1 MQNKK
6 GNMHTMNRPVRF
18 LTATL
23 FFSLPAAF
31 ADTYEAPLAVRSVT
45 DAKLTGGVRVTRN
58 GPGATISFETS
69 EPVDVEVAI
78 LNSKGGIVRHLAA
91 GLLGPHAPTPLK
103 KNSLKQDLVWDGQD
117 DAGQPATGAA
127 PYAARVRLGAKP
139 RFEKHLGWN
148 GNRLNPINAMACSPE
163 GELYLLMHPW
173 GGRGRVE
180 MRVLDREGKYKRTIM
195 PYAANTPAAQT
206 ESVGQLTIDQRRVP
220 VVFNGHAHSLYPL
233 TVGMRRQT
241 LAWNPQGHLV
251 AVSSPGT
258 AFETGLPRH
267 LLAFHPAGGAPV
279 GTPFVGPEIR
289 TPVGLLYGSGEGKDV
304 CMDNTACSP
313 DGKYVY
319 YTGST
324 YLSRHAVF
332 RLYWGEGK
340 GEGMEAAFF
349 GEDGRP
355 GADDRHLNDP
365 QGMAVDRDGNL
376 FICDRG
382 NNRVAIVNP
391 AGEFVD
397 AFPVE
402 DPEQIA
408 IHPRTGHLYLVCRQ
422 RAWGGPRKDTSP
434 MSMDEYRAWKARNK
448 ARMAR
453 ISPRRS
459 PRLLK
464 LDAWKKG
471 APPAELIRLEDNVDL
486 MALDPRSDPPRL
498 WVTIGHTLTPLTE
511 NGKTFARGKRS
522 EGNPG
527 LYYPGFIQADPARNR
542 VLVRALGASYKV
554 NAVDLTTGAKTSF
567 LRGASEI
574 ALAPDGTIVA
584 SGTYGSGALLRFDP
598 DGQPLPWPGQADNRL
613 TGIPFNSLGL
623 GLGQR
628 GLTVAPNGDIY
639 FVRANESKG
648 VASRVDVFGPD
659 GKKKRDA
666 LVDGMGLGDCGIG
679 VDATGNVYLGVNV
692 KPAGKLYP
700 AEFEGKIPPHN
711 WLSWAMWNYQYR
723 DAPWDY
729 SLRNEYLYHLGAVMK
744 FGPEGGA
751 FYGLGS
757 FGRPG
762 AKTLPTPMLSAEQ
775 APTDATEYLSGYLY
789 ERIKVAGAQWRYAG
803 MGIVPSSERKWGDNS
818 CVCMT
823 SRLAVDGFGRVFA
836 PNVFLF
842 CVDMLDTDGNR
853 IARIGDYG
861 NADDRAGAFFAW
873 PAFVDVADDKLY
885 VADSVNNRLSIVAFD
900 YHDEATVAI
909 DN

>member
-1 MQNKK
+1 MKTTKK
-6 GNMHTMNRPVRF
+6 TACF
-18 LTATL
+18 IAATL
-23 FFSLPAAF
+23 CIALNAAF

-45 DAKLTGGVRVTRN
+45 EAKLKGGVRATRN
-58 GPGATISFETS
+58 GTGATISFETTA
-69 EPVDVEVAI
+69 PMDVEVAI

-91 GLLGPHAPTPLK
+91 GLLGPHAPAPLK
-103 KNSLKQDLVWDGQD
+103 KNSLKQDLVWDGRD
-117 DAGQPATGAA
+117 DAGRPAAGAA
-127 PYAARVRLGAKP
+127 PYSARVRLGVKP
-139 RFEKHLGWN
+139 RFDKHLGWN
-148 GNRLNPINAMACSPE
+148 GNRLNPINAMTFSPQ
-163 GELYLLMHPW
+163 GELYVLMRSW

-180 MRVLDREGKYKRTIM
+180 MRVLDREGNYKRTIM

-206 ESVGQLTIDQRRVP
+206 ESVGQLTIDGRRVP

-289 TPVGLLYGSGEGKDV
+289 TPVGLLYGVGEGHDPF
-304 CMDNTACSP
+304 MDHTACSP
-313 DGKYVY
+313 DGKHVY

-324 YLSRHAVF
+324 HWSRHAVF
-332 RLYWGEGK
+332 RLHWGEGK

-355 GADDRHLNDP
+355 GDDESHLNDP
-365 QGMAVDRDGNL
+365 QGMAVDGDGNL

-382 NNRVAIVNP
+382 NHRIVIVN
-391 AGEFVD
+391 ATGEFVD
-397 AFPVE
+397 QFPVK

-408 IHPRTGHLYLVCRQ
+408 IHPRTGHIYLVCRQ
-422 RAWGGPRKDTSP
+422 RQWGGPKKDTAP
-434 MSMDEYRAWKARNK
+434 MGMDEYRAWKARHK

-453 ISPRRS
+453 VAPRR
-459 PRLLK
+459 PPCLLK

-471 APPAELIRLEDNVDL
+471 APPAELIRLADNVDL
-486 MALDPRSDPPRL
+486 MALDPLSDPPRL
-498 WVTIGHTLTPLTE
+498 WVTIGHTLTPITD
-511 NGKTFARGKRS
+511 NGQSFEKGRRS
-522 EGNPG
+522 EGEPG

-542 VLVRALGASYKV
+542 VLIRTLSARYKV
-554 NAVDLTTGAKTSF
+554 NALDLTTGEKTSF
-567 LRGASEI
+567 LKGASEI
-574 ALAPDGTIVA
+574 AVAPDGTVVA
-584 SGTYGSGALLRFDP
+584 SGPYGSGALLRFDAN
-598 DGQPLPWPGQADNRL
+598 GKPLPWPGQADNRL
-613 TGIPFNSLGL
+613 TGLPFNSLGL

-639 FVRANESKG
+639 FVRAHQNKG

-666 LVDGMGLGDCGIG
+666 LVDGMGIGDCGIG
-679 VDATGNVYLGVNV
+679 VDAAGNVYLGVNV
-692 KPAGKLYP
+692 KPSGKLYP
-700 AEFEGKIPPHN
+700 AEFADRIPPHN

-723 DAPWDY
+723 AAPWDY

-751 FYGLGS
+751 FYGQGS
-757 FGRPG
+757 FGYAG
-762 AKTLPTPMLSAEQ
+762 AAASRTPPLAVDQ
-775 APTDATEYLSGYLY
+775 APADAPEYLSGYLY
-789 ERIKVAGAQWRYAG
+789 ERIKVVGARWRYAG
-803 MGIVPSSERKWGDNS
+803 MGIVPSSERRWGDNS

-823 SRLAVDGFGRVFA
+823 SRLAADGFGRVFV

-873 PAFVDVADDKLY
+873 PAFVDVAEDRLY

-900 YHDEATVAI
+900 YSDEATVAM
-909 DN
+909 DHLRSNK